1 MRRTIQDW
9 LSHKW
14 SRRLDPSLS
23 QAYQVTFSSLQGR
36 LVLQHLMDEVY
47 CQTCPV
53 NDPIALATHNG
64 RRSVVQEILENIDI
78 ATSPE
83 KYTPREELT
92 HAT

>member
-1 MRRTIQDW
+1 MTRFKDW
-9 LSHKW
+9 LSRKW
-14 SRRLDPSLS
+14 TRQLDPGLM
-23 QAYQVTFSSLQGR
+23 QAYQLTFSSLHGR
-36 LVLQHLMDEVY
+36 LVLQHLLDEVY

-64 RRSVVQEILENIDI
+64 RRSVVQELLENIDV
-78 ATSPE
+78 AESPG

>member
-1 MRRTIQDW
+1 MTRTMRAW
-9 LSHKW
+9 LPSKW
-14 SRRLDPSLS
+14 RRRLDPGLG

-36 LVLQHLMDEVY
+36 QVLQHLLDEVY

-64 RRSVVQEILENIDI
+64 RRTLVQEILENIDI
-78 ATSPE
+78 AEQPE
-83 KYTPREELT
+83 KYTTREELT